1 MFSPSTSST
10 LYTITLLRHAESL
23 GNANGLHQG
32 QSDFPLTDN
41 GRAQAKALMRRWKR
55 EKRTFDRIIASPL
68 ARARETGEIIA
79 QGLHIP
85 IEFDP
90 IWMERDIGVLQG
102 LKPEDA
108 YRDHPR
114 PAFMHLYQAVGETGE
129 SQWGLYIRA
138 SQAIHR
144 LLDCPPGNYLVI
156 THGGILNLVMY
167 AVLGI
172 APQANFG
179 GPRFRF
185 SNSAFTTLTYEPGE
199 HKWSVLG
206 VNDQAHWK
214 DREQVE

>member
-1 MFSPSTSST
+1 MFAPSTSST
-10 LYTITLLRHAESL
+10 IYYITLLRHAESS
-23 GNANGLHQG
+23 GNADGLHQG
-32 QSDFPLTDN
+32 QSNFPLTDN
-41 GRAQAKALMRRWKR
+41 GRAQARALTRRWKR
-55 EKRTFDRIIASPL
+55 EKRIFDRIIASPL
-68 ARARETGEIIA
+68 TRTRETAEIIA
-79 QGLHIP
+79 SGLKVP
-85 IEFDP
+85 IEYDP
-90 IWMERDIGVLQG
+90 LWMERDIGVLQG

-114 PAFMHLYQAVGETGE
+114 PAFMHLYQPVGETGE

-138 SQAIHR
+138 AQAINR
-144 LLDCPPGNYLVI
+144 VVANPPGRYLVV

-167 AVLGI
+167 AILGI

-185 SNSAFTTLTYEPGE
+185 ANTSFTTLTYEPGE

-214 DREQVE
+214 NRDQVE